1 MIKIDTLILPPEMI
15 WSDKLKYQAIYQSS
29 AITLGGK
36 TLIQALPSVNGRPIT
51 LVATERQGWLT
62 TAQVEELLALSE
74 VPNAT
79 YSFEYYDFTST
90 VAFKHHE
97 PPAVEMQPFVE
108 GGEPSDYHFGS
119 IKLFCV

>member
-1 MIKIDTLILPPEMI
+1 MIKIGTLELPLEMI
-15 WSDKLKYQAIYQSS
+15 WSDKLKHQDIFQSS
-29 AITLGGK
+29 TVTLGGK
-36 TLIQALPSVNGRPIT
+36 VLFQALPAVNGRPIT

-62 TAQVEELLALSE
+62 TAQVEELLTLAN
-74 VPNAT
+74 VANAT
-79 YSFEYYDFTST
+79 YSFEYYGFIAT